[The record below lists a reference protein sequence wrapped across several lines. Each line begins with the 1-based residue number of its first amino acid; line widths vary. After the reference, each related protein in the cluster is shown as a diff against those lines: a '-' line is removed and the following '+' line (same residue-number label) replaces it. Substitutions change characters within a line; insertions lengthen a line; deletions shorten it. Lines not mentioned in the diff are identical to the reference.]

1 MSADTADIKPVKLG
15 VVGLGRGFM
24 LMLPTFLDDPR
35 VELVGTATTSELKQ
49 QEFEKLFELIKNCP
63 EQLAAWEKIQEAIA
77 GGDQNVVFLDGPAG
91 SGKTTPY
98 KALLH

>member
-35 VELVGTATTSELKQ
+35 VELVGAATTSELKQ
-49 QEFEKLFELIKNCP
+49 QEFEKRFGYRAVSTTEELYADPNIEAVYIATPHEMHRDNAI
-63 EQLAAWEKIQEAIA
+63 EALAS
-77 GGDQNVVFLDGPAG
+77 GP
-91 SGKTTPY
+91 
-98 KALLH
+98 H